1 MGPDQIE
8 DIGMNGTSWDPAMA
22 AGGIWQA
29 FAAWPLPLQWFF
41 VGLIGL
47 VIGSF
52 LTVVI
57 HRLPIMMARAWD
69 AEREADVATQGGEAD
84 TSDVSDNTEPAMAR
98 FDLVLPRSH
107 CPHCHHTLAWYEN
120 LPLVGYLLA
129 RGRCRVCGASIG
141 LFYPAIEVATMAL
154 ACAVFWRYG
163 PHWQALAGFGLL
175 GALLVLAC
183 IDARTQFL
191 PDVITLPLVWVGLL
205 VNLPVWAPAWQN
217 AATSGLYD
225 GSRASAGAGVGAG
238 VGDLLPGVLSDPSGV
253 AAGAWLADPGAAV
266 VARVGLFA
274 PLPDAVI
281 GAAAGYGFLWIVY
294 WGFRLVRGK
303 EGIGYGDFKLLAAL
317 GAWFGWTA
325 LPQMI
330 LIAALGGSIVGVLA
344 LTRGRVARDEP
355 LPFGPY
361 LAVAGAITLL
371 FGDVLMSLVAPWL
384 TGA

>member
-1 MGPDQIE
+1 MGPVQIE
-8 DIGMNGTSWDPAMA
+8 DIGMDGKSWDPALA
-22 AGGIWQA
+22 AGGVWQA
-29 FAAWPLPLQWFF
+29 FAAWPLPLQWCF
-41 VGLIGL
+41 VGLFGL

-69 AEREADVATQGGEAD
+69 AEREADLAANAGASDASDALDQPAPALPVA
-84 TSDVSDNTEPAMAR
+84 AR

-107 CPHCHHTLAWYEN
+107 CPHCGHTLTWYEN
-120 LPLVGYLLA
+120 LPLIGYVLA
-129 RGRCRVCGASIG
+129 RGRCRACGTRIG
-141 LFYPAIEVATMAL
+141 VFYPAIEAATMAL

-163 PHWQALAGFGLL
+163 VHWQALAGFGLL

-191 PDVITLPLVWVGLL
+191 PDIITLPLVWLGLL
-205 VNLPVWAPAWQN
+205 LNLPVWSPAWQG
-217 AATSGLYD
+217 AAASGLYGGIGAD
-225 GSRASAGAGVGAG
+225 NSAHIAGM
-238 VGDLLPGVLSDPSGV
+238 LPGTLGDASSAV
-253 AAGAWLADPGAAV
+253 AGAWLADPGAALA
-266 VARVGLFA
+266 ARVGLFC

-317 GAWFGWTA
+317 GAWFGWPA
-325 LPQMI
+325 LPQII
-330 LIAALGGSIVGVLA
+330 LIAALGGSIVGVIA
-344 LTRGRVARDEP
+344 LTRGHVARDEP

-361 LAVAGAITLL
+361 LAAAGAVTLL
-371 FGDVLMSLVAPWL
+371 FGDLLTSLLAPWL